1 MQMSGSR
8 VRFGRVTFV
17 LVATALAAVLTA
29 PAAEAATFPAVNQP
43 GVTAT
48 QIKVGGVATESN
60 DPTGGHLGSAFDGVK
75 AYFAMV
81 NSKGGI
87 YGRKLVL
94 DSQRDDALANNRSE
108 VQALLTKDNVF
119 AALPVAVQLYSGSD
133 LLAKAKM
140 PTYGW
145 DINEEWGSEHNKP
158 GPANFFTNVGG
169 FICFTCG
176 MPNVQTWLPK
186 KLDKKRIGVLAFNV
200 SQSESCATG
209 LQNSFKKFPT
219 AKIVFMDKS
228 LSFGTPDYSAQVSQM
243 KDKNVNL
250 VISCLDGNGAA
261 TLAREM
267 KKQGLNAIQILPNSY
282 NHDLV
287 KKNAQF
293 LNGSYLFTT
302 YVPFEA
308 KPAPAGLTNYKKW
321 IKKTGGDVN
330 ENSLVGWINADEF
343 YSGLKAAGPNFTQ
356 QKVIDATNA
365 MTKYTANG
373 IVAPINWTTAHQKM
387 IECYA
392 VLKVVNGGFK
402 PVFGKKG
409 KPFVCFPSN
418 LKKMPENPP
427 VSS

>member
-1 MQMSGSR
+1 MRRTR
-8 VRFGRVTFV
+8 VGIGRVTLV
-17 LVATALAAVLTA
+17 LVATALAAVLTV
-29 PAAEAATFPAVNQP
+29 PAVGAASFPAVNQP
-43 GVTAT
+43 GVTAKE
-48 QIKVGGVATESN
+48 IKVGGVVTASN

-81 NSKGGI
+81 NSNGGV

-94 DSQRDDALANNRSE
+94 DSKRDDGLANNRSE

-119 AALPVAVQLYSGSD
+119 AALPIAVQLYSGAD
-133 LLAKAKM
+133 LLAKAKI

-145 DINEEWGSEHNKP
+145 DINEEWGSENNTP
-158 GPANFFTNVGG
+158 GPANFFTNVGD

-176 MPNVQTWLPK
+176 MANVQTWLPK
-186 KLDKKRIGVLAFNV
+186 KIGRHRVGVLAFNV
-200 SQSESCATG
+200 SQSTSCAEG
-209 LQNSFKKFPT
+209 LQKGFKKFPT
-219 AKIVFMDKS
+219 AKIAFMDKS
-228 LSFGTPDYSAQVSQM
+228 LSFGTPDYSAQVAQM
-243 KDKNVNL
+243 KDKKVDL
-250 VISCLDGNGAA
+250 VITCLDGNGAA

-302 YVPFEA
+302 YVPFES
-308 KPAPAGLTNYKKW
+308 KPEPIGMKNYKKW
-321 IKKTGGDVN
+321 IKKTGGDMN

-343 YSGLKAAGPNFTQ
+343 VSGLKAAGPNFTR

-365 MTKYTANG
+365 ITKYTAGG
-373 IVAPINWTTAHQKM
+373 ILAPVNWKTAHQKM
-387 IECYA
+387 TECYA
-392 VLKVVNGGFK
+392 AIKVVNGGFK

-409 KPFVCFPSN
+409 KPFVCFPST